1 MVPWGQRIVV
11 RFIRIAMIRTLDGS
25 DSTKLP
31 LAIDYERL
39 AELCRRWRI
48 AQLSLFGSVLRPD
61 FRPDSDV
68 DVLLTFSP
76 DARWTLLDITRLQDE
91 LALILGR
98 TVDVVGEKSQK
109 NPFRRREILR
119 TRQVL
124 YAA

>member
-1 MVPWGQRIVV
+1 MLV
-11 RFIRIAMIRTLDGS
+11 FIGLAMAGTPDGT
-25 DSTKLP
+25 DSSKLP
-31 LAIDYERL
+31 LAIDSRRV

-48 AQLSLFGSVLRPD
+48 TQLSLFGSVLRPD

-91 LALILGR
+91 LELILGR
-98 TVDVVGEKSQK
+98 SVDVVEEKSLR

>member
-1 MVPWGQRIVV
+1 MT
-11 RFIRIAMIRTLDGS
+11 AS
-25 DSTKLP
+25 DSSKQL
-31 LAIDYERL
+31 LAIDYGRV
-39 AELCRRWRI
+39 AELCQRWRI
-48 AQLSLFGSVLRPD
+48 TQLSLFGSILRPD

-98 TVDVVGEKSQK
+98 SVDVVEEKSLK
-109 NPFRRREILR
+109 NPFRRWEILR

>member
-1 MVPWGQRIVV
+1 MT
-11 RFIRIAMIRTLDGS
+11 RTFDNS

-31 LAIDYERL
+31 IAIDYERL
-39 AELCRRWRI
+39 TDLCRRWRV

-76 DARWTLLDITRLQDE
+76 EAPWTLLDMTRLQDE

-98 TVDVVGEKSQK
+98 NVDVVEEKSLK

>member
-1 MVPWGQRIVV
+1 MTR
-11 RFIRIAMIRTLDGS
+11 ASDNS

-31 LAIDYERL
+31 IAIDYGRL
-39 AELCRRWRI
+39 AEVCRRWGI
-48 AQLSLFGSVLRPD
+48 TQFSLFGSVLRPD

-98 TVDVVGEKSQK
+98 SVDVVEEKSLK

>member
-1 MVPWGQRIVV
+1 MT
-11 RFIRIAMIRTLDGS
+11 RTFDKS
-25 DSTKLP
+25 DSAKLRI
-31 LAIDYERL
+31 AIDYERL
-39 AELCRRWRI
+39 AELCRRWRV

-61 FRPDSDV
+61 FGPDSDV

-98 TVDVVGEKSQK
+98 SVDVVEEKSLR

>member
-1 MVPWGQRIVV
+1 L
-11 RFIRIAMIRTLDGS
+11 TTS
-25 DSTKLP
+25 DTSKRH
-31 LAIDYERL
+31 LAIDYERV
-39 AELCRRWRI
+39 AELCQRWSI
-48 AQLSLFGSVLRPD
+48 TQLSLFGSILRPD

-91 LALILGR
+91 LSLILGR
-98 TVDVVGEKSQK
+98 SVDVVEEKSLK

>member
-1 MVPWGQRIVV
+1 MQQVVV
-11 RFIRIAMIRTLDGS
+11 RFIGIAMVRTLDGS
-25 DSTKLP
+25 DSRKLP

-39 AELCRRWRI
+39 AELCRRWRV

-98 TVDVVGEKSQK
+98 TVDVVEEKSLK

>member
-1 MVPWGQRIVV
+1 MT
-11 RFIRIAMIRTLDGS
+11 RTFDDS

-31 LAIDYERL
+31 ITIDYGRL
-39 AELCRRWRI
+39 AELCRRWRV
-48 AQLSLFGSVLRPD
+48 AELSLFGSVLRPD
-61 FRPDSDV
+61 FRTDSDV

-98 TVDVVGEKSQK
+98 SVDVVEEKSLR

>member
-1 MVPWGQRIVV
+1 MT
-11 RFIRIAMIRTLDGS
+11 FDNS

-31 LAIDYERL
+31 IAIDYERL
-39 AELCRRWRI
+39 ADLCRRWRV

-76 DARWTLLDITRLQDE
+76 DAQWTLLDMTRLQDE

-98 TVDVVGEKSQK
+98 NVDVVEENALK